1 MHVDNFGQKEP
12 RDIVA
17 SAETKSSI
25 ALTTSVGSA
34 LKLLARI
41 EKASCSPSAVLTYP
55 ANVRT
60 CDIEP
65 VLAWALPAEAVSP
78 NLFLSVPSSLAMG
91 SVAKKKVWSDSF

>member
-25 ALTTSVGSA
+25 ALTTSVESA

-41 EKASCSPSAVLTYP
+41 ENASRSPSAVLTYP
-55 ANVRT
+55 ANDRT
-60 CDIEP
+60 WDIDP
-65 VLAWALPAEAVSP
+65 VFA
-78 NLFLSVPSSLAMG
+78 
-91 SVAKKKVWSDSF
+91 